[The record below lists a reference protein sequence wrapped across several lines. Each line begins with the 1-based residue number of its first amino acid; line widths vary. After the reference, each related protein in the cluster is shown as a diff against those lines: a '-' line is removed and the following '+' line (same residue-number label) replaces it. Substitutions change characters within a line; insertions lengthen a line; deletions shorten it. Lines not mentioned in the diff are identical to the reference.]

1 MNNKKVAKY
10 FIIVVAVLVTYA
22 VLLSYF
28 DSNAKANAV
37 KDDFLSVSVIV
48 GDVIDDVQMTIV
60 SARIDK
66 AMEEKQDESS
76 DYPEEYDPYNPI
88 ANGEFTAEDWA
99 AIQYEEAMN
108 SLYND
113 IMHEQFDYKPDI
125 SDRVIK
131 P

>member
-1 MNNKKVAKY
+1 M
-10 FIIVVAVLVTYA
+10 
-22 VLLSYF
+22 
-28 DSNAKANAV
+28 
-37 KDDFLSVSVIV
+37 IV

>member
-1 MNNKKVAKY
+1 MKLIKY
-10 FIIVVAVLVTYA
+10 TSLIIAVLIIYISWI
-22 VLLSYF
+22 SYI
-28 DSNAKANAV
+28 DNRAKVRSV
-37 KDDFLSVSVIV
+37 KNDIMSASVIV
-48 GDVIDDVQMTIV
+48 KDVIDD
-60 SARIDK
+60 ARMAMISVKVDK
-66 AMEEKQDESS
+66 AMEEKQFEAP
-76 DYPEEYDPYNPI
+76 DYPENYDPYNPI
-88 ANGEFTAEDWA
+88 ANGEFTEEDWA